1 MMLSD
6 PLIEALSSTLDELLA
21 CCEFLAVSRQGLAVN
36 TGLNQGVEH
45 RRESVK
51 RQLLELN
58 AALALGQRGAGFEFD
73 HDTAFNQLEAVLE
86 EFKLVFAASELSRL
100 NAEAEAA
107 APEGMKLASQKTRRT
122 YFQMKAAVSAQSARV
137 G

>member
-6 PLIEALSSTLDELLA
+6 PVVDALTATVDELLL
-21 CCEFLAVSRQGLAVN
+21 CCEFLAVGGQGFAGS
-36 TGLNQGVEH
+36 TGLNQDVEH

-58 AALALGQRGAGFEFD
+58 AAVALGQRGTGLDFD
-73 HDTAFNQLEAVLE
+73 HDAAFNKLETLLE
-86 EFKLVFAASELSRL
+86 EFNAVFTASEVLRL
-100 NAEAEAA
+100 AAEAEAA
-107 APEGMKLASQKTRRT
+107 APDGIKLVSQKTRRT
-122 YFQMKAAVSAQSARV
+122 YFQMRAAMSARTARA

>member
-1 MMLSD
+1 MLLSD
-6 PLIEALSSTLDELLA
+6 PVIESLTATVDELLV
-21 CCEFLAVSRQGLAVN
+21 CCEFLAVGGQGFAGN

-58 AALALGQRGAGFEFD
+58 SAVALGQRGTGFDFD
-73 HDTAFNQLEAVLE
+73 LDAAFNKLETVLD
-86 EFKLVFAASELSRL
+86 EFNAVFAASEVLRL
-100 NAEAEAA
+100 AAEAEAA
-107 APEGMKLASQKTRRT
+107 APDGIKLVSQKTRRT
-122 YFQMKAAVSAQSARV
+122 YFQMKAAASTRTARA